1 MRLEKFIP
9 LHSNEYMG
17 DHQANIAIFASG
29 SGSNAQRIIE
39 YFGQRSDIKIKGLLA
54 NRPDAYA
61 LERAKQLG
69 VPTFVFNREDFFS
82 SDRVLEYLKENSVDW
97 IVLAGFLWLI
107 PPNLLK
113 NYPDRIINIHPALL
127 PAYGG
132 KGMYGSKVHQAVV
145 AAKEKESGISIH
157 YINERYDEGEMIFQ
171 AKCLVE
177 SEDTPESLAKK
188 IHRLEHEHFPVI
200 IDKVITESKEIK

>member
-1 MRLEKFIP
+1 
-9 LHSNEYMG
+9 MG

-39 YFGQRSDIKIKGLLA
+39 YFEQRQDIKVKVLLA

-61 LERAKQLG
+61 LERAKKLG
-69 VPTFVFNREDFFS
+69 IPTFVFSREDFFS

-107 PPNLLK
+107 PQNLLK

-132 KGMYGSKVHQAVV
+132 KGMYGSKVHQAVIT
-145 AAKEKESGISIH
+145 AKEKESGISIH
-157 YINERYDEGEMIFQ
+157 YINERYDEGEMIYQ
-171 AKCLVE
+171 AKCLIE
-177 SEDTPESLAKK
+177 PGDTPESLAEK

>member
-1 MRLEKFIP
+1 
-9 LHSNEYMG
+9 MG

-39 YFGQRSDIKIKGLLA
+39 YFEQRQDIKVKVLLA

-61 LERAKQLG
+61 LERAKRLG
-69 VPTFVFNREDFFS
+69 IPTFVFSREDFFS

-107 PPNLLK
+107 PQNLLK

-132 KGMYGSKVHQAVV
+132 KGMYGSKVHQAVIT
-145 AAKEKESGISIH
+145 AKEKESGISIH
-157 YINERYDEGEMIFQ
+157 YINEQYDEGEMIYQ

-177 SEDTPESLAKK
+177 PGDTPESLAEK

-200 IDKVITESKEIK
+200 IDKVITESKVKR